1 LITSLLVAGGLPAGA
16 FGVLI
21 KDNFALRLYARV
33 ARLGSFSAAAREC
46 GLSQSQASRIVAD
59 LEAELGVKLLSRT
72 TRAVVPTEAGAEFL
86 SRVEPILAALDE
98 AEHSVREGGE
108 LRGLLR
114 MSMPTSF
121 GIRDVIP
128 RLTSFAERHPALHIQ
143 LQLGDRRQDLVR
155 DAVDVAIRLGRL
167 VDSTAT
173 AKRIA
178 TIPRV
183 VVASPDYLARH
194 GAPETPDDLVRHR
207 IVGGTAAAVPTAWR
221 FERDGEVS
229 AIKLEPHFS
238 TDENEGAIAAA
249 AAGFGITS
257 TSGWACR
264 REFEDGTLVRV
275 LTEWTLAGIPVH
287 AYFPMGRATR
297 IAARAAIDH
306 LVAHFERE
314 PPSEPV

>member
-1 LITSLLVAGGLPAGA
+1 
-16 FGVLI
+16 LI
-21 KDNFALRLYARV
+21 KNNFALRLYTRV

-59 LEAELGVKLLSRT
+59 LEADLGVRLLSRT
-72 TRAVVPTEAGAEFL
+72 TRAVVPTEAGGEFL
-86 SRVEPILAALDE
+86 ARIEPILAALDE
-98 AEHSVREGGE
+98 AEYSVREGGE

-128 RLTSFAERHPALHIQ
+128 RLASFAERHPSLHIQ
-143 LQLGDRRQDLVR
+143 LQLSDRRQDLIK

-167 VDSTAT
+167 PDSSAT
-173 AKRIA
+173 AKLIA

-183 VVASPDYLARH
+183 VVASPEYLEGH
-194 GAPETPDDLVRHR
+194 GVPATPDDLVRHR

-221 FERDGEVS
+221 FQRNGEES
-229 AIKLEPHFS
+229 AIKIDPHFS
-238 TDENEGAIAAA
+238 TDENEGAIAATV
-249 AAGFGITS
+249 AGFGITS

-264 REFEDGTLVRV
+264 RELETGALVR
-275 LTEWTLAGIPVH
+275 LLPDWTLAAIPVH

-297 IAARAAIDH
+297 AAARAVIDH
-306 LVAHFERE
+306 LVAAFQRD
-314 PPSEPV
+314 PSDGPI